1 MLKIPFNNLKG
12 AFILQMRK
20 YTSVEVGKWT
30 ANFAKLADQ
39 MDVPMVLKTCECIS
53 NFKMHM
59 FSAQCSLAQGRG

>member
-1 MLKIPFNNLKG
+1 MLKIPFNVKG

-30 ANFAKLADQ
+30 AKLADQ
-39 MDVPMVLKTCECIS
+39 MDVPMVLKTCERIS

-59 FSAQCSLAQGRG
+59 FFAQCSLAQGRG